1 MRTYD
6 FSPLFRST
14 IGFDRLTNIM
24 DAAMRQNDVT
34 ESYPPYNIQ
43 KTAENAYCITLAVAG
58 FSEEELEIISHDGNL
73 VIEGRVKPNEENSEN
88 IFLHRGI
95 AGRAFKRSFQLADH
109 IKITGANLSNGLLNV
124 ELVREIPEE
133 LKPRKIE
140 ISSSPKTR
148 IIEAA

>member
-24 DAAMRQNDVT
+24 DTAMRQSDVSD
-34 ESYPPYNIQ
+34 SYPPYNIEK
-43 KTAENAYCITLAVAG
+43 KTENSYCITLAVAG
-58 FSEEELEIISHDGNL
+58 FSEEELDILSHQGAL
-73 VIEGRVKPNEENSEN
+73 IVEGRVKANSTDTEKT
-88 IFLHRGI
+88 FLHRGI

-109 IKITGANLSNGLLNV
+109 IKITGAHLSNGLLNI
-124 ELVREIPEE
+124 ELIREIPEE

-140 ISSSPKTR
+140 ISVVFSLPIT
-148 IIEAA
+148 

>member
-24 DAAMRQNDVT
+24 DTAMRQSDAT
-34 ESYPPYNIQ
+34 EAYPPYNIQ
-43 KTAENAYCITLAVAG
+43 KTGENSYCITLAVAG
-58 FSEEELEIISHDGNL
+58 FSEEELEIVSHDGNL
-73 VIEGRVKPNEENSEN
+73 IIEGRVKPNEENKGN
-88 IFLHRGI
+88 MFLHRGI

-109 IKITGANLSNGLLNV
+109 IKITGASLSNGLLNV
-124 ELVREIPEE
+124 ELIREIQEE

-140 ISSSPKTR
+140 IGSSSRTQ
-148 IIEAA
+148 IIKAA

>member
-43 KTAENAYCITLAVAG
+43 KTGENAYCITLAVAG
-58 FSEEELEIISHDGNL
+58 FSEDELEIISHDGNL

-88 IFLHRGI
+88 TFLHRGI

-109 IKITGANLSNGLLNV
+109 IKITGANLSKGLLNV

>member
-43 KTAENAYCITLAVAG
+43 KTGENAYCITLAVAG

-109 IKITGANLSNGLLNV
+109 IKVTGANLSNGLLNV

>member
-24 DAAMRQNDVT
+24 DTAMRQSDAT
-34 ESYPPYNIQ
+34 EAYPPYNIQ
-43 KTAENAYCITLAVAG
+43 KTGENSYCITLAVAG
-58 FSEEELEIISHDGNL
+58 FSEEELEIVNHEGKL
-73 VIEGRVKPNEENSEN
+73 VIEGRVKPNKENEEN

-109 IKITGANLSNGLLNV
+109 IKIMGANLSNGLLNV

>member
-43 KTAENAYCITLAVAG
+43 KTGENAYCITLAVAG

-109 IKITGANLSNGLLNV
+109 IKITGANLSNGLLDV

-140 ISSSPKTR
+140 ISSNPKTR

>member
-24 DAAMRQNDVT
+24 DTAMRQSDAT
-34 ESYPPYNIQ
+34 EAYPPYNIQ
-43 KTAENAYCITLAVAG
+43 KTGENSYCITLAVAG
-58 FSEEELEIISHDGNL
+58 FSEEELEIVSHEGKL
-73 VIEGRVKPNEENSEN
+73 VIEGRVKPNEENKEN

-95 AGRAFKRSFQLADH
+95 AGRAFQRSFQLADH
-109 IKITGANLSNGLLNV
+109 IKIMGANLSNGLLNV

-140 ISSSPKTR
+140 ISRSPKTR

>member
-24 DAAMRQNDVT
+24 DTAMRQSDAT
-34 ESYPPYNIQ
+34 EAYPPYNIQ
-43 KTAENAYCITLAVAG
+43 KTGENSYCITLAVAG
-58 FSEEELEIISHDGNL
+58 FSEEELEIVSHDGNL
-73 VIEGRVKPNEENSEN
+73 IIEGRVKPNEENKGN
-88 IFLHRGI
+88 MFLHRGI

-140 ISSSPKTR
+140 ISNAPKTR
-148 IIEAA
+148 IIKAA

>member
-24 DAAMRQNDVT
+24 DSAMRQSDAT
-34 ESYPPYNIQ
+34 EAYPPYNIQ
-43 KTAENAYCITLAVAG
+43 KTGENSYCITLAVAG
-58 FSEEELEIISHDGNL
+58 FSEEELEIVSHEGKL
-73 VIEGRVKPNEENSEN
+73 VIEGRVKPNEENKEN

-109 IKITGANLSNGLLNV
+109 IKIMGANLSNGLLNV

-140 ISSSPKTR
+140 ISRSPKTR

>member
-24 DAAMRQNDVT
+24 DTAMRQSDAT
-34 ESYPPYNIQ
+34 EAYPPYNIQ
-43 KTAENAYCITLAVAG
+43 KTGENSYCITLAVAG
-58 FSEEELEIISHDGNL
+58 FSEEELEIVSHEGKL
-73 VIEGRVKPNEENSEN
+73 IIEGRVKPNEENKEN

-109 IKITGANLSNGLLNV
+109 IKIMGANLSNGLLNV

-140 ISSSPKTR
+140 ISRSPKTR

>member
-1 MRTYD
+1 MRQFD
-6 FSPLFRST
+6 FSPLYRAT
-14 IGFDRLTNIM
+14 VGFDQIADMFDRVLTS
-24 DAAMRQNDVT
+24 DTQT
-34 ESYPPYNIQ
+34 SSYPPYNIE
-43 KTAENAYCITLAVAG
+43 KIDEDAYRISVAVAG

-73 VIEGRVKPNEENSEN
+73 VIEGRVIPNEENKEN

-133 LKPRKIE
+133 LKPKKIE
-140 ISSSPKTR
+140 ISNGPKTR
-148 IIEAA
+148 IIKAA

>member
-6 FSPLFRST
+6 FSPLFRSSV
-14 IGFDRLTNIM
+14 GFDRLTNIM
-24 DAAMRQNDVT
+24 DAAMRQGDAS
-34 ESYPPYNIQ
+34 ESYPPYNIE
-43 KTAENAYCITLAVAG
+43 KTGDNSYCITLAVAG
-58 FSEEELEIISHDGNL
+58 FSEDELEIISHEGTL
-73 VIEGRVKPNEENSEN
+73 VVEGRVKTDETEQQKT
-88 IFLHRGI
+88 FLHRGI

-109 IKITGANLSNGLLNV
+109 IKIVGAKLSKGLLNI

-140 ISSSPKTR
+140 INARNGSR

>member
-43 KTAENAYCITLAVAG
+43 KTGENSYCITLAVAG

>member
-43 KTAENAYCITLAVAG
+43 KTGENAYCITLAVAG

-73 VIEGRVKPNEENSEN
+73 VIEGRVKPNEENSEK

-140 ISSSPKTR
+140 ISSSTKTR

>member
-1 MRTYD
+1 MCD
-6 FSPLFRST
+6 QVS
-14 IGFDRLTNIM
+14 
-24 DAAMRQNDVT
+24 
-34 ESYPPYNIQ
+34 
-43 KTAENAYCITLAVAG
+43 K
-58 FSEEELEIISHDGNL
+58 
-73 VIEGRVKPNEENSEN
+73 NEENSEN

>member
-24 DAAMRQNDVT
+24 DTAMRQSDAT
-34 ESYPPYNIQ
+34 EAYPPYNIQ
-43 KTAENAYCITLAVAG
+43 KTGENSYCITLAVAG
-58 FSEEELEIISHDGNL
+58 FSEEELEIVSHEGKL
-73 VIEGRVKPNEENSEN
+73 VIEGRVKPNEENKEN

-109 IKITGANLSNGLLNV
+109 IKIMGANLSNGLLNV

>member
-43 KTAENAYCITLAVAG
+43 KTGENAYSITLAVAG

>member
-24 DAAMRQNDVT
+24 DAAMRQNDGT

-43 KTAENAYCITLAVAG
+43 KTGENAYCITLAVAG

>member
-43 KTAENAYCITLAVAG
+43 KTGESAYSITLAVAG

>member
-43 KTAENAYCITLAVAG
+43 KTGENAYCITLAVAG
-58 FSEEELEIISHDGNL
+58 FSEEELEIVSHDGNL

>member
-24 DAAMRQNDVT
+24 DTAMRQSDAT
-34 ESYPPYNIQ
+34 GAYPPYNIQ
-43 KTAENAYCITLAVAG
+43 KTGENSYCITVAVAG
-58 FSEEELEIISHDGNL
+58 FSEEELEIVSHDGNL
-73 VIEGRVKPNEENSEN
+73 VIEGRVKPNEENKEN

-109 IKITGANLSNGLLNV
+109 IKIMGANLSNGLLNV

-140 ISSSPKTR
+140 ISRSPKTR

>member
-43 KTAENAYCITLAVAG
+43 KTGENAYCITLAVAG

>member
-14 IGFDRLTNIM
+14 IGFDRLTNMM

-43 KTAENAYCITLAVAG
+43 KTGENAYCITLAVAG

>member
-24 DAAMRQNDVT
+24 DTAMRQS
-34 ESYPPYNIQ
+34 EAAEAYPPYNIQ
-43 KTAENAYCITLAVAG
+43 KTGENAYCLTLAVAG
-58 FSEEELEIISHDGNL
+58 FSEEELEIVSHDGNL
-73 VIEGRVKPNEENSEN
+73 VIEGRVKPNEENNEN

-109 IKITGANLSNGLLNV
+109 IKIVGANLSNGLLNV

-133 LKPRKIE
+133 LKPKKIE

>member
-43 KTAENAYCITLAVAG
+43 KTGENAYCITLAVAG
-58 FSEEELEIISHDGNL
+58 FSEDELEIISHDGNL

>member
-24 DAAMRQNDVT
+24 
-34 ESYPPYNIQ
+34 
-43 KTAENAYCITLAVAG
+43 
-58 FSEEELEIISHDGNL
+58 
-73 VIEGRVKPNEENSEN
+73 
-88 IFLHRGI
+88 
-95 AGRAFKRSFQLADH
+95 
-109 IKITGANLSNGLLNV
+109 GANLSNGLLNV

-140 ISSSPKTR
+140 ISNGPKTR
-148 IIEAA
+148 IIKAA

>member
-24 DAAMRQNDVT
+24 DTAMRQSDAT
-34 ESYPPYNIQ
+34 EAYPPYNIQ
-43 KTAENAYCITLAVAG
+43 KTGENSYCITVAVAG
-58 FSEEELEIISHDGNL
+58 FSEEELEIVSHDGNL
-73 VIEGRVKPNEENSEN
+73 VIEGRVKPNEENKEN

-109 IKITGANLSNGLLNV
+109 IKIMGANLSNGLLNV

-133 LKPRKIE
+133 LKPKKIE
-140 ISSSPKTR
+140 ISNGPKTR
-148 IIEAA
+148 VIKAA

>member
-24 DAAMRQNDVT
+24 DTAMRQSDAT
-34 ESYPPYNIQ
+34 EAYPPYNIQ
-43 KTAENAYCITLAVAG
+43 KTGENSYCITLAVAG
-58 FSEEELEIISHDGNL
+58 FSEEELEIVSHEGKL
-73 VIEGRVKPNEENSEN
+73 VIEGRVKSNEENKEN

-109 IKITGANLSNGLLNV
+109 IKIMGANLSNGLLNV

-140 ISSSPKTR
+140 ISSSLKTR

>member
-43 KTAENAYCITLAVAG
+43 KTGENAYCITLAVAG
-58 FSEEELEIISHDGNL
+58 FSEEELEIVSHDGNL

-140 ISSSPKTR
+140 IISSPKTR

>member
-43 KTAENAYCITLAVAG
+43 KTGENAYCITLAVAG
-58 FSEEELEIISHDGNL
+58 FSEEELEIISQDGNL

>member
-43 KTAENAYCITLAVAG
+43 KTGENAYCITLAVAG

-73 VIEGRVKPNEENSEN
+73 VIEGRVKTNEENSEN

>member
-24 DAAMRQNDVT
+24 DTAMRQSDAT
-34 ESYPPYNIQ
+34 EAYPPYNIQ
-43 KTAENAYCITLAVAG
+43 KTGENSYCITLAVAG
-58 FSEEELEIISHDGNL
+58 FSEEELEIVSHDGKL
-73 VIEGRVKPNEENSEN
+73 VIEGRVKPNEENKEN

-109 IKITGANLSNGLLNV
+109 IKIMGANLSNGLLNV

-133 LKPRKIE
+133 LKPKKIE

>member
-24 DAAMRQNDVT
+24 DTAMRQSDAT
-34 ESYPPYNIQ
+34 EAYPPYNIQ
-43 KTAENAYCITLAVAG
+43 KTGENSYCITLAVAG
-58 FSEEELEIISHDGNL
+58 FSEEELEIVSHEGKL
-73 VIEGRVKPNEENSEN
+73 VIEGRVKPNEENKEN

-109 IKITGANLSNGLLNV
+109 IKIMGANLSNGLLNV

-140 ISSSPKTR
+140 ISSSLKTR

>member
-43 KTAENAYCITLAVAG
+43 KTGENAYCITLAVAG
-58 FSEEELEIISHDGNL
+58 FSEEELEIVSHDGNL

-109 IKITGANLSNGLLNV
+109 IKITGANLSKGLLNV